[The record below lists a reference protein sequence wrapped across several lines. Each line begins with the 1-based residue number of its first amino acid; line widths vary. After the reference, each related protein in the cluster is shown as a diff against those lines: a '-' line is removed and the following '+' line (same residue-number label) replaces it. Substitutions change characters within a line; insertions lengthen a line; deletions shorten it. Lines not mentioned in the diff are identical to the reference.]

1 MCDVHGAFSIR
12 RGYAYA
18 IGARHLELLLDYILL
33 PRRRWWCLPPKY
45 PMYVGLVS
53 YLHATVSPILPKN
66 VLYCMSQFLSNSNS
80 YSETSRTFSHACYS
94 LPYSFHFFSAF
105 REYKR
110 AYICSFFGP
119 TQQEISAVRRNK
131 RLLSNFFFPTR
142 KRVSNTYLS
151 DEKLSKTCSKEKKN
165 FVMNGITIVST
176 TSSTGRPCIHFDYG
190 TPVLRENVNVHVRT
204 LDKKHKNKFL
214 SPPSTWAWSEQPTSL
229 PVLSA
234 SERCTT
240 TKSYVP
246 TFTSTNNILNT
257 RKRYYLY
264 AQKLKFQ
271 MKRVNKTIR
280 ARHKQPTPK
289 QSVLWTKL
297 FMWDWLLDNH
307 EALLPA
313 EPRP

>member
-1 MCDVHGAFSIR
+1 
-12 RGYAYA
+12 
-18 IGARHLELLLDYILL
+18 
-33 PRRRWWCLPPKY
+33 
-45 PMYVGLVS
+45 
-53 YLHATVSPILPKN
+53 
-66 VLYCMSQFLSNSNS
+66 MSQFLSNSDS
-80 YSETSRTFSHACYS
+80 YSENSRTFSGACYS

-105 REYKR
+105 RECGG
-110 AYICSFFGP
+110 AFICSFFGP
-119 TQQEISAVRRNK
+119 TQQEISAARRNK
-131 RLLSNFFFPTR
+131 RLLSKKKFPTR
-142 KRVSNTYLS
+142 KSISDTYLS
-151 DEKLSKTCSKEKKN
+151 DEKLWLTCSKEKRN
-165 FVMNGITIVST
+165 SIMNGISIVST
-176 TSSTGRPCIHFDYG
+176 TGSTGRRAYSLITRLPFYG
-190 TPVLRENVNVHVRT
+190 KTSMYMYET